1 MNLYLYDDMNQQVI
15 DEIQINNLDEVQR
28 IIRFLNKNRITN
40 RYKMLVIA
48 KSYRTYSEEGESYI
62 EFDY

>member
-1 MNLYLYDDMNQQVI
+1 MNLYFYDDKHQQII
-15 DEIQINNLDEVQR
+15 DEIKINNLDETQR
-28 IIRFLNKNRITN
+28 IIRFLNKNQITN

>member
-15 DEIQINNLDEVQR
+15 DEIQINNLDEAQR
-28 IIRFLNKNRITN
+28 IIRFLNKNRITD

-48 KSYRTYSEEGESYI
+48 ESYRTYSEESESYI
-62 EFDY
+62 EFEY